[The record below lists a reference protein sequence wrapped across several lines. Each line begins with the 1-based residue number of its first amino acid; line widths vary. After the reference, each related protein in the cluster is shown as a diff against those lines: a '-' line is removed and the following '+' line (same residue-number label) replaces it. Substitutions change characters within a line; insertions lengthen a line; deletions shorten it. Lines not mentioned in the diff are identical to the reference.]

1 MIKLLLLIENRMR
14 PIPKKIAETVLY
26 PELQVAIVREG
37 GVATTSVI
45 GDQSL
50 VWGEEENIRTWL
62 DSCEHFWVGVGNP
75 IEQRFEHI
83 VKEKHNE

>member
-1 MIKLLLLIENRMR
+1 MINLLLLIEQRMR

-26 PELQVAIVREG
+26 PELQVVIVKEDG
-37 GVATTSVI
+37 TTTTSVI
-45 GDQSL
+45 GDQSW
-50 VWGEEENIRTWL
+50 VWGEEENIRSWL

-83 VKEKHNE
+83 IKENSDA